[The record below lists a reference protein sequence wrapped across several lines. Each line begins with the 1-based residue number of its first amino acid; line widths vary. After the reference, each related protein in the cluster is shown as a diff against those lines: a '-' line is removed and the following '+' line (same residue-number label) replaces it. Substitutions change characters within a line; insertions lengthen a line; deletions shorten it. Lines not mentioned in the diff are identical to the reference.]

1 MPTPPL
7 SLTPAAHALAAH
19 LHAELRGRW
28 TTLPDASPPPPGPV
42 PAFRAAPIPDD
53 LRGCR
58 AELIVEASDLPALRR
73 ALDSDA
79 DAVVIDLDDTF
90 SPTRANVQAAY
101 DALEWACASR
111 KPLLVRPR
119 ALYATEPHLNLGGPG
134 IAALCDLS
142 AVLAARPDVPPH
154 LYIPKLETVAQA
166 QFWHDALNL
175 AEAHLGLPVNTV
187 RVCLQIETFPGLLH
201 AEALLHA
208 LHPRAYGLNAGR
220 WDYVFSLVKHVGPT
234 RAGPVPPRSQLTMDV
249 PAMRA
254 YAEHLVAVCRWH
266 GAEAI
271 GGTASLAPDPAD
283 PTPALDAVRADKQ
296 REAAQGFTAAW
307 AGLPELVGVVREG
320 IAVESRAN
328 PSVRSAASSPLLRSF
343 ASQGEPT
350 SRSLPPLEG
359 RWHEGSDSQS
369 CAAEG
374 LTEPDL
380 FTTIT
385 ALSTPSAI
393 SVAELRDSISL
404 ALDVFAAWLEGRG
417 VVVRGGR
424 VEDTATAEL
433 ARALVWQWVRVG
445 ARLDDGEVL
454 TPARY
459 RSERGT
465 LMPDNAGASRLLDHL
480 VLSPACPAYFPRE
493 AQSLFPDLFQ
503 GVSP

>member
-53 LRGCR
+53 LHGRR

-101 DALEWACASR
+101 DALEWAATTG

-119 ALYATEPHLNLGGPG
+119 ALYATEPHLTLGGPG

-142 AVLAARPDVPPH
+142 AILAARPGDPPH
-154 LYIPKLETVAQA
+154 LYIPKLETVAEA
-166 QFWHDALNL
+166 QFWHDALTL
-175 AEAHLGLPVNTV
+175 AEAHLGLPADTV
-187 RVCLQIETFPGLLH
+187 HVCLQIETFPGLLH

-234 RAGPVPPRSQLTMDV
+234 RAGPVPTRSQLTMDV

-254 YAEHLVAVCRWH
+254 YAEHLVAVCREH

-320 IAVESRAN
+320 IASQSSETPQSASRPA
-328 PSVRSAASSPLLRSF
+328 
-343 ASQGEPT
+343 
-350 SRSLPPLEG
+350 PLEG
-359 RWHEGSDSQS
+359 SQRADH
-369 CAAEG
+369 CLPLRGGARRAEG
-374 LTEPDL
+374 
-380 FTTIT
+380 FTGPGLSATLT
-385 ALSTPSAI
+385 ALPTPPAI
-393 SVAELRDSISL
+393 PVAELRDSISL

-417 VVVRGGR
+417 VVVRAGR

-459 RSERGT
+459 RSERGA

-480 VLSPACPAYFPRE
+480 VLAEVCPAYFPRE